1 MISKT
6 LQGHSSEKTPSL
18 FHLMIGAML
27 MHAIL
32 FTHTQFLT
40 FLLVRLWQSETV
52 NFDRSLA
59 SNVHIFSEW
68 ALDSVYIYWYSRSQ
82 MSIFVCILTA
92 YTHLWASKHISW
104 LCLDYHLKSIKLMH
118 CNLHI
123 HIKWL
128 GKEYFWRLL
137 RGITLDILH
146 CRHCNPLA
154 RRFHGFENT
163 ISFWTEHNKQALFA
177 SGRDSPST
185 KQSSSRGDSSSSPDG
200 PPVLT
205 ILAGVIVFLLVL
217 WVIGSIFTWIV
228 GLVFGAAKS

>member
-1 MISKT
+1 MTFKWENAVLVSFDDWSYAYACKFSFSRSCFYICGKAD
-6 LQGHSSEKTPSL
+6 LL
-18 FHLMIGAML
+18 ILIGARHQMS
-27 MHAIL
+27 I
-32 FTHTQFLT
+32 F
-40 FLLVRLWQSETV
+40 
-52 NFDRSLA
+52 
-59 SNVHIFSEW
+59 FSEW
-68 ALDSVYIYWYSRSQ
+68 VLDCDYIYWYSRSQ

-217 WVIGSIFTWIV
+217 WVIGSILTWIV